1 MAIMIRTGVAAA
13 LLAAAVGV
21 MGCRSTC
28 DRDTVD
34 RAAAILEANQSCE
47 TDADCRVVSD
57 FCEELPGGW
66 CGQLVMNRQ
75 GTESAEW
82 KAVSAELKDCG
93 PSECTQCL
101 GALVPT
107 CSNGS
112 CGSPASGF

>member
-1 MAIMIRTGVAAA
+1 MSFVIRTAVVGA
-13 LLAAAVGV
+13 LLAAAVGAT
-21 MGCRSTC
+21 GCRSSC
-28 DRDTVD
+28 DQETVD
-34 RAAAILEANQSCE
+34 RAVAILEANQSCE

-75 GTESAEW
+75 GVESAEW

-112 CGSPASGF
+112 CGGPASGF